1 MTTAFDCIPSGNVGI
16 PTSCI
21 EEENVDVGR
30 RPGGHAESRESRLE
44 RVKGAFGFGPVSLDS
59 SILTPMHFE
68 V

>member
-30 RPGGHAESRESRLE
+30 RPGGHTQSPEE

-59 SILTPMHFE
+59 PILIPMHFE